1 MTTSHQN
8 EIEQLR
14 TPPTQA
20 EAALRQTEARYRAF
34 MDNSPCVAFL
44 KDAEGRL
51 VYGNAPLQ
59 QLLALGPADLVGKT
73 DFELFPGEIA
83 RRLRE
88 NDAIVM
94 ASGRPVESVEVVPK
108 ADGTLRTW
116 LVMKFPVPDERA
128 GCLLGGVAV
137 DITERQRAEEAL
149 RQNEERFRQVA
160 ENIQEVIWMTDTRSR
175 QVLYVSPAYE
185 RVWGHSCQS
194 LYEHPRLSWT
204 PSTPK
209 IENGSRPSP
218 TRKSGGRALTA
229 STVFARTARSGGFT
243 TRASRSMTSMAQ
255 STGWSGSQKTS
266 QTESRPR
273 NAAAQRGRV
282 PGHVRACRRRQGTG

>member
-1 MTTSHQN
+1 MPRLKGTNCVTTSHQN

-14 TPPTQA
+14 QRLTQA

-149 RQNEERFRQVA
+149 RRSEERFRQVA
-160 ENIQEVIWMTDTRSR
+160 ENIQEVIWMKDIRTRE
-175 QVLYVSPAYE
+175 QLLYVSPAYE

-194 LYEHPRLSWT
+194 LYEHPVLSWK
-204 PSTPK
+204 PFIPR
-209 IENGSRPSP
+209 IENGFKQSP
-218 TRKSGGRALTA
+218 TG
-229 STVFARTARSGGFT
+229 
-243 TRASRSMTSMAQ
+243 
-255 STGWSGSQKTS
+255 
-266 QTESRPR
+266 
-273 NAAAQRGRV
+273 
-282 PGHVRACRRRQGTG
+282 